1 MAASADPR
9 VADLVRERKLRFGLF
24 PSFFYSTAPN
34 GELHGVG
41 VEIARALAERIG
53 VALELREYPSPPGVV
68 QALARGEIDVATLGI
83 DPARAADVDFS
94 PPYMKADFTF
104 LVPADSPIGAIG
116 DADRSGVRVAIVRNH
131 AMDTALKL
139 NRAAR
144 AYADVP
150 DAAFELLRAKQAD
163 VLAGIRP
170 GLMNY
175 AAKLPGSRVLDGS
188 YGANVLAL
196 AVTKGQSAR
205 LAFVSEFIVEAR
217 SSGLVRRAIESAGLR
232 GIDVVTS

>member
-1 MAASADPR
+1 MTEPDPR
-9 VADLVRERKLRFGLF
+9 VADLRGEGRLRFGLF
-24 PSFFYSTAPN
+24 PSFFYSKAPG

-53 VALELREYPSPPGVV
+53 VTLELREYPSPPGVV

-83 DPARAADVDFS
+83 DPARAAEVDFS
-94 PPYMKADFTF
+94 PAYMKADFTF
-104 LVPADSPIGAIG
+104 LVPADSAIAAIG
-116 DADRSGVRVAIVRNH
+116 DADRIGVRIAIVRNH
-131 AMDTALKL
+131 AMDTALTL
-139 NRAAR
+139 NRAER
-144 AYADVP
+144 IYADVP
-150 DAAFELLRAKQAD
+150 DAAFELLRTKEAD

-196 AVTKGQSAR
+196 AVAKGNAPR
-205 LAFVSEFIVEAR
+205 LNYVNEFVEQAR
-217 SSGLVRRAIESAGLR
+217 SSGLVRRAIESAGLH
-232 GIDVVTS
+232 GIDVITS

>member
-1 MAASADPR
+1 MANADPR
-9 VADLVRERKLRFGLF
+9 VADLGSAGRLRFGLF
-24 PSFFYSTAPN
+24 PSFFYSKAPN
-34 GELHGVG
+34 GALHGVS
-41 VEIARALAERIG
+41 VEIARALAARIG
-53 VALELREYPSPPGVV
+53 VALALREYPNPPGVV
-68 QALARGEIDVATLGI
+68 KALAAGEIDVATLGI
-83 DPARAADVDFS
+83 DPARAAEVDFS

-104 LVPADSPIGAIG
+104 LVPADSPVGAVG
-116 DADRSGVRVAIVRNH
+116 DADRSGVRIAIVRNH

-139 NRAAR
+139 NRAER

-150 DAAFELLRAKQAD
+150 DAAFELLRTKQAG

-170 GLMNY
+170 GLMSY

-196 AVTKGQSAR
+196 AVAKGNAPWLAYVNEFVEQAR
-205 LAFVSEFIVEAR
+205 TSC
-217 SSGLVRRAIESAGLR
+217 LVRRAIESAGLR